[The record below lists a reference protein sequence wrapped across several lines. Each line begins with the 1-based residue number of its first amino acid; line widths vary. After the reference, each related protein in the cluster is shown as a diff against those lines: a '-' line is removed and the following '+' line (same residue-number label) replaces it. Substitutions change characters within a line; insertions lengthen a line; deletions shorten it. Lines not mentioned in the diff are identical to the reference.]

1 MNTAMQRRRRLLR
14 VMIALPAA
22 AVVRPPEAGA
32 TTRAAPRLIVTNS
45 FVAEIVV
52 ALGSASQIVAVG
64 GGVDHLSELAGV
76 PRLPGFRQSSAE
88 PMLAMRPDRVVVG
101 NEFTV
106 PQVLE
111 QLRGA
116 GVAVDLVDAEATP
129 AGVERRI
136 RQVALILGKVPEG
149 EALVR
154 RFQRELADALQKVGH
169 PSPRPRALF
178 ILAGG
183 GRPTLVGG
191 RGTNVATLLEMAGA
205 TNAAGAIE
213 GFKAMSQEAM
223 VEAAP
228 DVILTNREGTT
239 ASDGVAVALRAPG
252 ALATPAGRSGRLIT
266 IPSEY
271 LQGMGIHTPAGIALL
286 ARQLHGSSR

>member
-1 MNTAMQRRRRLLR
+1 MNAAMQRRRGLLR
-14 VMIALPAA
+14 AVFALPAMA
-22 AVVRPPEAGA
+22 AAQPWKVLAA
-32 TTRAAPRLIVTNS
+32 TGTAPRLIVTNS
-45 FVAEIVV
+45 YVAEIIV
-52 ALGSASQIVAVG
+52 ALGAASQIVAVG
-64 GGVDHLSELAGV
+64 GGVDHIAELAGV
-76 PRLPGFRQSSAE
+76 ARLPGFRQSSAE
-88 PMLAMRPDRVVVG
+88 PMLAMRPDRVLVG

-111 QLRGA
+111 QLRSA
-116 GVAVDLVDAEATP
+116 GVSVDLIDAEATP

-136 RQVALILGKVPEG
+136 RQVARILGKVPEG
-149 EALVR
+149 EALVS
-154 RFQRELADALQKVGH
+154 RFQRELAEALQKVGH
-169 PSPRPRALF
+169 PAPRPRALF

-205 TNAAGAIE
+205 TNAAGAID

-228 DVILTNREGTT
+228 DVILTNREGTA

-266 IPSEY
+266 IPGEY
-271 LQGMGIHTPAGIALL
+271 LQGMGIHTPTGIVLL
-286 ARQLHGSSR
+286 ARQLHGSPR